1 MVAVARERD
10 GTEYFFKERGASMG
24 AVGVLLGIV
33 GLVGVIF
40 GLLQKRKG
48 GKLGSVPFHPPSKIM
63 QMGPSA
69 ADPKGMISSEGQVV
83 LSNTPLIAPMSGKP
97 CVAYE
102 IEIVQ
107 EYEYYEQTDQGTQTR
122 SKSETSMSEYKGSLF
137 QLSDGQ
143 GGVFVDAQ
151 KKPDCSME
159 QSFRHRM
166 DIGMMIPGQLQF
178 GQAVFNTPLL
188 STEGPVK
195 AFIGT
200 ERIIEPA
207 PKLFVLGQLGQGPM
221 GPAIGEPKGMMT
233 GKLLLSPKGR
243 DGLLGATKRNMMIGL
258 IAGGAFMFIGAILG
272 VVGAVT
278 GGDDESSNSANT
290 AQTPTTTTPV
300 MDPNAM
306 AAMQAAQNA
315 AVQPTPTPTPAA
327 DPTQLPPG
335 APTPRSAACRR
346 AMLCCMAAN
355 QVNPA
360 GCYTLA
366 TVPEVAC
373 RASINSYRTV
383 VQRVNPAG
391 IAACN

>member
-1 MVAVARERD
+1 
-10 GTEYFFKERGASMG
+10 
-24 AVGVLLGIV
+24 L
-33 GLVGVIF
+33 GLVGLAGLIF
-40 GLLQKRKG
+40 GLLQKRKS
-48 GKLGSVPFHPPSKIM
+48 GKLASVPFHPASRIA
-63 QMGPSA
+63 QMGQSA
-69 ADPKGMISSEGQVV
+69 ADPKGMVSTEGQTV

-97 CVAYE
+97 CIAYE

-122 SKSETSMSEYKGSLF
+122 TKSETSMKEFKGSIF
-137 QLSDGQ
+137 QVSDGQ

-151 KKPDCSME
+151 KQPDASMN

-178 GQAVFNTPLL
+178 GQAVFNTPML

-207 PKLFVLGQLGQGPM
+207 PVMFVMGQLAQGPM
-221 GPAIGEPKGMMT
+221 GLAISEPKGMLS
-233 GKLLLSPKGR
+233 GKLLLAPKSR
-243 DGLLGATKRNMMIGL
+243 EAMLGAAARNAKIGL
-258 IAGGAFMFIGAILG
+258 IAGAALIVVGGILG

-278 GGDDESSNSANT
+278 GGGDEDSSSSNAAANAAAT
-290 AQTPTTTTPV
+290 TPTV
-300 MDPNAM
+300 DPNA
-306 AAMQAAQNA
+306 AAQAAA
-315 AVQPTPTPTPAA
+315 AQAAAAQAAAAAAQPAQPALA
-327 DPTQLPPG
+327 PGQLPPG
-335 APTPRSAACRR
+335 APTPRSATCRK

-373 RASINSYRTV
+373 RASLPSYRTV

-391 IAACN
+391 ISACD